1 MKEKLYTIPLN
12 DAVNANDECPFCFI
26 ERELEQNSLDF
37 ALPCVSTPADT
48 FLVLRTL
55 PNCLACIIFWNC
67 YKFFEKKMNNRCKLE
82 ELCYNREADK
92 NSGTVSVRSIR
103 SMRERGELNE

>member
-37 ALPCVSTPADT
+37 
-48 FLVLRTL
+48 VLSYLETVLLIWRV
-55 PNCLACIIFWNC
+55 IFVI
-67 YKFFEKKMNNRCKLE
+67 R
-82 ELCYNREADK
+82 RIRQD
-92 NSGTVSVRSIR
+92 SVKYI
-103 SMRERGELNE
+103 